1 LRGSCLCGG
10 VRYEI
15 TGPLSGALNC
25 HEGEKMKSHASA
37 FGIRALALGALLTA
51 SPLSF
56 AAETPGSKTTAKD
69 VSRKVDDAGQSIRN
83 YTVAQR
89 DEAIKKAK
97 AALDDLDT
105 RIGRMERKLDS
116 EWDRMDQAARKKA
129 RATMNALRRERNETA
144 EWYGALKHS
153 SVESWEQVK
162 AGFVKSYEVL
172 KESFTRARKE
182 F

>member
-1 LRGSCLCGG
+1 MQIR
-10 VRYEI
+10 I
-15 TGPLSGALNC
+15 
-25 HEGEKMKSHASA
+25 SA
-37 FGIRALALGALLTA
+37 FSVRALALGALLTV

-56 AAETPGSKTTAKD
+56 AAETSSSKTTAKD
-69 VSRKVDDAGQSIRN
+69 VSRKVDETGQAIKN

-97 AALDDLDT
+97 AALDDLDA
-105 RIGRMERKLDS
+105 RIGRLERRLDN

-129 RATMNALRRERNETA
+129 RATQKALRRERNEVA
-144 EWYGALKHS
+144 EWYGGLKHS
-153 SVESWEQVK
+153 SAESWEQVK

-172 KESFTRARKE
+172 KASFAKARKE

>member
-1 LRGSCLCGG
+1 
-10 VRYEI
+10 
-15 TGPLSGALNC
+15 
-25 HEGEKMKSHASA
+25 MKIRISRFSV
-37 FGIRALALGALLTA
+37 RALALGALLMV

-56 AAETPGSKTTAKD
+56 AAETSASKTTAKD
-69 VSRKVDDAGQSIRN
+69 VSRKVDETGQAIKN
-83 YTVAQR
+83 FTLAQR

-105 RIGRMERKLDS
+105 RIGRLERKLDN

-129 RATMNALRRERNETA
+129 RAAQRALRRERNEVA
-144 EWYGALKHS
+144 EWYGGLKHS
-153 SVESWEQVK
+153 SAESWEQVK

-172 KESFTRARKE
+172 KESFAKARKQ